1 MQALSSLRGFWAL
14 WFAVLAIKAVLAIR
28 LPLFGDEAWYWLEG
42 QHPAMAYS
50 DLPGLTAWLIRL
62 GVELGGHSSF
72 GVRWPFLLLAMAV
85 PLLLRA
91 SAARW
96 FGIETGLQTGT
107 LALLFPLLGGLG
119 FLALPDVPLTF
130 AAALCLHASLQLTK
144 AVNSRAAVWLGLGLV
159 VGALSH
165 YRFALLIVAGFC
177 GLLLDVGGRRALRDR
192 RVWLAIVA
200 GALAW
205 LPLLLWNLRHE
216 VAGLSFQLAQRHP
229 WSFHADGAWLP
240 LSQLLLVSPLLLGL
254 LLLSLR
260 ETWRHW
266 RSRRVGAW
274 GVILG
279 ASAVPLLVYVALG
292 FFADRE
298 RVTFHWLLQ
307 AYLPLLVVA
316 PTLLARWSPPWR
328 RATAALAALGLLGLF
343 AYAGMA
349 ATPALREHLADSRWY
364 PDNFAGWREIA
375 EALPLREKLANDH
388 IEVVADNF
396 MLGAQLAFALRQPE
410 LAVLDHPLNHKH
422 GRALQLALWKLDT
435 RLDQPSLSPRL
446 LVTEDSAV
454 PLRQRLARYHGLCE
468 QAGALPPPQV
478 LNVDHGRK
486 RFLLFLLGTTTGAN
500 ATCVPPALA
509 WVDGPAPGAVVGT
522 NLEVAGWAFK
532 DGVGIERVEITLDG
546 SVVATAAYGI
556 TSPQVAV
563 YWRIST
569 DPAHPRV
576 GFHAR
581 IDVAEAAAGDHWLGL
596 VLHGRDGSIE
606 RWPEQRVR
614 IKR

>member
-1 MQALSSLRGFWAL
+1 MQALSSRRGFWVL
-14 WFAVLAIKAVLAIR
+14 WFAVFAIKAVLAVR

-42 QHPAMAYS
+42 QHPAVAYS
-50 DLPGLTAWLIRL
+50 DLPGLTAWLIRV
-62 GVELGGHSSF
+62 GVELGGHSTL

-91 SAARW
+91 SAERW
-96 FGIETGLQTGT
+96 FGIEAGLQAGT
-107 LALLFPLLGGLG
+107 LALLLPLLGGLG

-130 AAALCLHASLQLTK
+130 AAALCLHASLHLTR
-144 AVNSRAAVWLGLGLV
+144 AVDARAAVWLGLGLI

-177 GLLLDVGGRRALRDR
+177 GLLLDAGGRRALSDR

-216 VAGLSFQLAQRHP
+216 VAGLSFQLAERHP

-240 LSQLLLVSPLLLGL
+240 LSQVLLVSPLLLGL
-254 LLLSLR
+254 LLLALR
-260 ETWRHW
+260 QTWRHW
-266 RSRRVGAW
+266 RIGSVGAW

-279 ASAVPLLVYVALG
+279 ASAVPMVIYVALG

-316 PTLLARWSPPWR
+316 PTLLARWSLSWR
-328 RATAALAALGLLGLF
+328 RATTVVAALGLLGVF
-343 AYAGMA
+343 AYGGIA
-349 ATPALREHLADSRWY
+349 AAPALRERFADSRWY
-364 PDNFAGWREIA
+364 PDNFSGWREIA
-375 EALPLREKLANDH
+375 AALQHREKVLHDP

-410 LAVLDHPLNHKH
+410 LTVLDHPLNHKH

-435 RLDQPSLSPRL
+435 RLDQPPLIPRL
-446 LVTEDSAV
+446 LVTEDSAT
-454 PLRQRLARYHGLCE
+454 PLRKRLARYHDLCE

-486 RFLLFLLGTTTGAN
+486 RFLLFALGATSGAKK
-500 ATCVPPALA
+500 ACVPPALA
-509 WVDGPAPGAVVGT
+509 WVDLPAPRAVVGT
-522 NLEVAGWAFK
+522 NFEVAGWAFK

-546 SVVATAAYGI
+546 SVVATADYGI
-556 TSPQVAV
+556 ASPQVAA

-581 IDVAEAAAGDHWLGL
+581 IDVAATAAGDHWLGL

-606 RWPEQRVR
+606 RWPEQRLR